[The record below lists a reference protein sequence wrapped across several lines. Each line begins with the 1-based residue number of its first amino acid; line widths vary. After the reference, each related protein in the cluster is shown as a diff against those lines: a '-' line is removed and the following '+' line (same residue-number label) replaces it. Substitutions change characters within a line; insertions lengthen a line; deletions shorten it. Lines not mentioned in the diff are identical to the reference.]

1 MNQCVLMGD
10 CHIREGTWLSRPK
23 IRYDSYYSFGQ
34 IIDYCCANDAGLIL
48 AGDTFNSKLPSASD
62 VEFFRHQLSRM
73 QDRPSP
79 LPVYIIQ
86 GQHDMSAPP
95 WPRALMD
102 SGVTYVDRQEFSPLP
117 GLTLFGLDA
126 RKRVDIEA
134 AMAEIPE
141 TCNGVLCHQ
150 LARQVFDKE
159 GAWDFDATWLPPHIT
174 LALIGDFHE
183 PIELEFEPGRWMLY
197 TGSAH
202 MCSIAEI
209 PEKSFV
215 VLGVADDGSIQWQ
228 RVPLVTRPSV
238 HLHVNGEEDMPAF
251 IQQMEAIAAGSELPG
266 AYPAFELNG
275 VTAEDILMPTV
286 RVTFRTDV
294 KDVIKRT
301 AAFSEKLH
309 IWPDPVIV
317 STMIGSN
324 VEGAPKP
331 SEATL
336 QDCLSRFC
344 APNTEVFSLV
354 NDLLSE
360 NTFERVFSDWR
371 VRKSVIKKAT
381 C

>member
-1 MNQCVLMGD
+1 
-10 CHIREGTWLSRPK
+10 
-23 IRYDSYYSFGQ
+23 
-34 IIDYCCANDAGLIL
+34 
-48 AGDTFNSKLPSASD
+48 
-62 VEFFRHQLSRM
+62 
-73 QDRPSP
+73 
-79 LPVYIIQ
+79 
-86 GQHDMSAPP
+86 
-95 WPRALMD
+95 
-102 SGVTYVDRQEFSPLP
+102 
-117 GLTLFGLDA
+117 
-126 RKRVDIEA
+126 
-134 AMAEIPE
+134 
-141 TCNGVLCHQ
+141 
-150 LARQVFDKE
+150 
-159 GAWDFDATWLPPHIT
+159 
-174 LALIGDFHE
+174 
-183 PIELEFEPGRWMLY
+183 MLY

>member
-1 MNQCVLMGD
+1 M
-10 CHIREGTWLSRPK
+10 SRPG
-23 IRYDSYYSFGQ
+23 IRYDSYYSFMQ
-34 IIDYCCANDAGLIL
+34 IIDYCCTNNAGLIL
-48 AGDTFNSKLPSASD
+48 AGDTFNSKTPSASD
-62 VEFFRHQLSRM
+62 VEFFRHQIGRM
-73 QDRPSP
+73 RDKHVP

-86 GQHDMSAPP
+86 GQHDMSLPP

-102 SGVTYVDRQEFSPLP
+102 SGVTYVDRMEFSPLP

-134 AMAEIPE
+134 AVAEIPE
-141 TCNGVLCHQ
+141 TCNGVVCHQ
-150 LARQVFDKE
+150 LAKQVFDKE
-159 GAWDFDATWLPPHIT
+159 GAWDFDATWLPPHVS

-183 PIELEFEPGRWMLY
+183 PVELEFDPGRWMLY
-197 TGSAH
+197 TGSSH

-228 RVPLVTRPSV
+228 RIPLVTRPHV
-238 HLHVNGEEDMPAF
+238 HLHVNGEEDMPAL
-251 IQQMEAIAAGSELPG
+251 IQQLEALAAGDHKAE
-266 AYPAFELNG
+266 YPAFELNG
-275 VTAEDILMPTV
+275 VTASGIMTPTV
-286 RVTFRTDV
+286 KITFRTDV

-301 AAFSEKLH
+301 ATFGEFLH

-324 VEGAPKP
+324 VEDAPAP

-354 NDLLSE
+354 SDLLSAR
-360 NTFERVFSDWR
+360 TFEQVFGDWR
-371 VRKSVIKKAT
+371 VRKNVIKKAS